1 MEPMSNRTSAR
12 RDVATANCLVRI
24 RAPVLCQRLQPATPD
39 RPSQIADID
48 AVDRQHIERH
58 ERAGSFT
65 TRRRRTVAAVFTI
78 RRWSASKST
87 RSPVHTT
94 NSPSSTQSTRNWASR
109 APTPSGNLS
118 VNSLPFR
125 DHNRTLPSL
134 ATAPARASHPTSLR
148 NVTRARQSVRCRDL
162 VDRAGQRNLDRPG
175 QLSRDPHPSG
185 LDTPRRRHHPLPP
198 RARSTE
204 RRPHHDLATAPAC
217 ARLSAHVAVRRP
229 VRRRQRDPLRARLR
243 PDRVLAPPELDA
255 RHADRRVAARDLLN
269 LFGGPGPAIVA
280 FGWCLGQ
287 LRFPPSSLVARALPN
302 RRAKSPGLP
311 RRIAST
317 VGHRSC
323 EGRDCHCGL
332 AGWRYVRTLC
342 TQSKPRGPAG
352 DVQDRGGAGRR
363 REGAGLQRR
372 TDQDQ
377 PNRAG
382 PAAAR
387 RRRGHRAGP
396 ATAEPEMG
404 SGAVLGQ
411 GPQDRQPDS
420 LQ

>member
-12 RDVATANCLVRI
+12 RDVATANCLVRR

-39 RPSQIADID
+39 RPPQIADID

-78 RRWSASKST
+78 RRWSASNST

-109 APTPSGNLS
+109 APTTSGNLS

-198 RARSTE
+198 PRV
-204 RRPHHDLATAPAC
+204 RPNGGHTTTSPRHQHAPAC
-217 ARLSAHVAVRRP
+217 
-229 VRRRQRDPLRARLR
+229 PLMS
-243 PDRVLAPPELDA
+243 PYGDR
-255 RHADRRVAARDLLN
+255 
-269 LFGGPGPAIVA
+269 FGGASEIPSERAPSTGSSPG
-280 FGWCLGQ
+280 
-287 LRFPPSSLVARALPN
+287 SARA
-302 RRAKSPGLP
+302 
-311 RRIAST
+311 
-317 VGHRSC
+317 
-323 EGRDCHCGL
+323 
-332 AGWRYVRTLC
+332 
-342 TQSKPRGPAG
+342 
-352 DVQDRGGAGRR
+352 
-363 REGAGLQRR
+363 
-372 TDQDQ
+372 
-377 PNRAG
+377 
-382 PAAAR
+382 
-387 RRRGHRAGP
+387 
-396 ATAEPEMG
+396 
-404 SGAVLGQ
+404 
-411 GPQDRQPDS
+411 
-420 LQ
+420 